1 MKTFK
6 RFVSS
11 VLLFVMLLS
20 LFACASEQEP
30 QTEKQTEEQKFETIE
45 LETKTEEVTT
55 ETKEEEVVVP
65 TLPQNMN
72 PLTGLECDASL
83 VGQRP
88 IGVMFNNIKDALPQV
103 GLSNCDI
110 IYEVLAE
117 GGITRFEG
125 LIFDYAS
132 LGSLGSIRS
141 ARPYYVNI
149 ARAYD
154 AVYIHA
160 GGSDAAYSLMS
171 KIKNDHFDGV
181 NGNFYV
187 NGQLLFYRDQAR
199 LKSGYSMEHTMFARG
214 TEIAQAIKDRK
225 IRTNLKDSGFT
236 AFAFDPAFVSIGSG
250 KTANYVKIPHSTYY
264 TSEFNF
270 DAATGLY
277 AHTHYKTAHID
288 GATGE
293 QIKTPNVFILFTK
306 QRVVD
311 RDGRREV
318 TLTGEG
324 EGFYFNGGEYT
335 EFVWKRDNDDAPFKY
350 YNADGSELKVK
361 QGKSYV
367 CLVDVSTKNSVTIS

>member
-1 MKTFK
+1 MKMAK
-6 RFVSS
+6 RFVSA
-11 VLLFVMLLS
+11 LLAFIMLFS
-20 LFACASEQEP
+20 LCACASKQEP
-30 QTEKQTEEQKFETIE
+30 QSQEQTEEQKFETIE
-45 LETKTEEVTT
+45 LDTEEITT
-55 ETKEEEVVVP
+55 ETAEEEIVAP
-65 TLPQNMN
+65 TLPENMN
-72 PLTGLECDASL
+72 PLTGLECDPSL

-141 ARPYYVNI
+141 SRPYYVNI

-160 GGSDAAYSLMS
+160 GGSEDAYSLMS

-181 NGNFYV
+181 RGNFYV
-187 NGQLLFYRDQAR
+187 NGELLFWRDKAR
-199 LKSGYSMEHTMFARG
+199 LNSGYSTEHTMFTRG
-214 TEIAQAIKDRK
+214 SDVAQAIQDRK
-225 IRTNLKDSGFT
+225 IRNQLNDPSFT
-236 AFAFDPAFVSIGSG
+236 AFAFDPAFESIGSG
-250 KTANYVKIPHSTYY
+250 KTANYVKMPHSNYY
-264 TSEFNF
+264 ISEFNY
-270 DAATGLY
+270 DPATGLY

-288 GATGE
+288 GANGE
-293 QIKTPNVFILFTK
+293 QIKSTNVFLLYTK
-306 QRVVD
+306 QKLAD
-311 RDGRREV
+311 SYGRREI

-324 EGFYFNGGEYT
+324 EGCYLNGGEYT
-335 EFVWKRDNDDAPFKY
+335 EIVWKRENDDAPFKY
-350 YNADGSELKVK
+350 YNLDGTELKVE

-367 CLVDVSTKNSVTIS
+367 CLVDVKTKTSVTIS

>member
-1 MKTFK
+1 MKIGK
-6 RFVSS
+6 RIVSS
-11 VLLFVMLLS
+11 LLVFIMLLS
-20 LFACASEQEP
+20 LFACASEEEP
-30 QTEKQTEEQKFETIE
+30 QSAEQTEEQKFETVE
-45 LETKTEEVTT
+45 LKTEEPTLETTT
-55 ETKEEEVVVP
+55 EEEIVVP

-72 PLTGLECDASL
+72 PLTGLECSSSL

-88 IGVMFNNIKDALPQV
+88 IGVMFNNIKEALPQV

-141 ARPYYVNI
+141 SRPYYVNI

-171 KIKNDHFDGV
+171 KIKIDHFDGV
-181 NGNFYV
+181 GGNFNV
-187 NGQLLFYRDQAR
+187 NGQLLFWRDKAR
-199 LKSGYSMEHTMFARG
+199 LNSGYSMEHTMFVRG
-214 TEIAQAIKDRK
+214 SDIAQAIQDRK
-225 IRTNLKDSGFT
+225 IRTKMNDSSFA
-236 AFAFDPAFVSIGSG
+236 AFSFDPAFVSIGSG
-250 KTANYVKIPHSTYY
+250 KTANYVKIPHSNYY
-264 TSEFNF
+264 TSEFNY

-277 AHTHYKTAHID
+277 AHSHYKTAHID
-288 GATGE
+288 GSNGE
-293 QIKTPNVFILFTK
+293 QIKATNVFLLYTK
-306 QRVVD
+306 QKVLDKV
-311 RDGRREV
+311 GRREI

-335 EFVWKRDNDDAPFKY
+335 EIVWKRENDDAPFKY
-350 YNADGSELKVK
+350 FNTDGTELKVK

-367 CLVDVSTKNSVTIS
+367 CLVDVNTKNSVTIS